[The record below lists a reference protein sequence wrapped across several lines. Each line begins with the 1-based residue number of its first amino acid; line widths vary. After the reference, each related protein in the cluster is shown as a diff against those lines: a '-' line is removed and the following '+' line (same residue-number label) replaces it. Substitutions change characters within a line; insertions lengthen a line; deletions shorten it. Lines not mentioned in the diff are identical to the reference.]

1 VRSLEP
7 YAVEVQV
14 DGDCVLETPI
24 HCRPSGHTVRVLVPD
39 GQLRGN

>member
-24 HCRPSGHTVRVLVPD
+24 HCRPSGHTVRILVPD
-39 GQLRGN
+39 GKARES